1 MAAGR
6 CGSIALCCHFIEIRQ
21 LLTARLLDTVGKFW
35 YIAGMFSLLSDK
47 LDDAFRKMRGL
58 SKISESNIKG
68 ALRDV
73 RMALLDADVEYS
85 VAREFI
91 AHVKEEA
98 MGEKVL
104 KSVKPGEQIVKI
116 FRDQLADLLGGD
128 AAPLQLE
135 PAPARILVVG
145 LNGAGKTTTSAKL
158 ARRLKMEGHKP
169 LLVACDL
176 IRPAAIDQLATL
188 AGQIEVP
195 VYTPAASEKDVIR
208 VAKDALKWAAGQEH
222 DVIIFDTAG
231 RQEVDEELVA
241 ELKKLAKFLNAQE
254 SLLVAD
260 AATGQQAVRVA
271 QAFDQAVGL
280 TGIILTK
287 LDGDARG
294 GAALSMR
301 AITGKPIKYMGEGEK
316 LDMFGPFVPQR
327 MADRILGM
335 GDIVGLVE
343 KAAEKIDQESAMNS
357 MTRMLSGEFNFNDFL
372 SQMKMMQSL
381 GPLEGLLGLLP
392 GFSKIK
398 KQLPEGAMDPK
409 RMKRMEAIVL
419 SMTPAERANYKLLI
433 PSRRRRIA
441 KGSGVSEIEVNRFIK
456 NFKEMKE
463 MMGGKGKM
471 GGMMKNLMKG
481 AKGGM
486 PDMNAMMN
494 GQGGG
499 MPDMSSLMGQGG
511 MPDMSQM
518 PDLSALMGGG
528 AKPKMPKGF
537 GAFSGLFRRR

>member
-1 MAAGR
+1 
-6 CGSIALCCHFIEIRQ
+6 
-21 LLTARLLDTVGKFW
+21 
-35 YIAGMFSLLSDK
+35 MFSLLSDK
-47 LDDAFRKMRGL
+47 LDDAFRKLRGL
-58 SKISESNIKG
+58 SKISESNI
-68 ALRDV
+68 AEAMRDI

-91 AHVKEEA
+91 AHVKEKA
-98 MGEKVL
+98 MGEAVL
-104 KSVKPGEQIVKI
+104 KTVKPGEQIVKI
-116 FRDQLADLLGGD
+116 FRDELADLLGGD
-128 AAPLQLE
+128 AAELNLA
-135 PAPARILVVG
+135 APGRILVVG

-158 ARRLKMEGHKP
+158 ARKLKQEGRKP

-176 IRPAAIDQLATL
+176 VRPAAIDQLATL

-195 VYTPAASEKDVIR
+195 VYTPSPAEKDVIR
-208 VAKDALKWAAGQEH
+208 VAKDALRWADGVEH

-231 RQEVDEELVA
+231 RQEVDEPLVEELR
-241 ELKKLAKFLNAQE
+241 KLAKYLTPNEA
-254 SLLVAD
+254 LLVAD

-271 QAFDQAVGL
+271 QTFDKAVGL

-301 AITGKPIKYMGEGEK
+301 AVTGKPIKYIGEGEK
-316 LDMFGPFVPQR
+316 LDMFGAFVPQR

-343 KAAEKIDQESAMNS
+343 KAAEKIDEKSAMNS
-357 MTRMLSGEFNFNDFL
+357 VSRMMSGEFNFNDFL
-372 SQMKMMQSL
+372 AQMRMMQSL

-398 KQLPEGAMDPK
+398 KQLPDGALDPK
-409 RMKRMEAIVL
+409 KLKHMEAIVL

-441 KGSGVSEIEVNRFIK
+441 KGSGRSEIEVNRFIK
-456 NFKEMKE
+456 NFKDMKE
-463 MMGGKGKM
+463 MMSGKGKM
-471 GGMMKNLMKG
+471 GSMMKAMGKMKMPPGG
-481 AKGGM
+481 A
-486 PDMNAMMN
+486 A
-494 GQGGG
+494 GGG
-499 MPDMSSLMGQGG
+499 
-511 MPDMSQM
+511 M

-528 AKPKMPKGF
+528 MPDMSRMPKMPG
-537 GAFSGLFRRR
+537 GMNAFRGLFGGRR

>member
-1 MAAGR
+1 
-6 CGSIALCCHFIEIRQ
+6 
-21 LLTARLLDTVGKFW
+21 
-35 YIAGMFSLLSDK
+35 MFSLLSDK
-47 LDDAFRKMRGL
+47 LDDALRKVRGL
-58 SKISESNIKG
+58 SKISESNIKD

-91 AHVKEEA
+91 AHVKEQA

-116 FRDQLADLLGGD
+116 FRDELAALLGGD
-128 AAPLQLE
+128 AAELNLT
-135 PAPARILVVG
+135 APAHILVVG

-158 ARRLKMEGHKP
+158 ARRLKMDGRKP

-188 AGQIEVP
+188 AAQVEVP
-195 VYTPAASEKDVIR
+195 VYTPSASEKDVIR
-208 VAKDALKWAAGQEH
+208 VAKDALRWADGLEH
-222 DVIIFDTAG
+222 DCIIFDTAG
-231 RQEVDEELVA
+231 RQEVDEALVA
-241 ELKKLAKFLNAQE
+241 ELRKLAKFLKPQE
-254 SLLVAD
+254 ALLVAD

-271 QAFDQAVGL
+271 QTFDEAVGL
-280 TGIILTK
+280 TGIVLTK

-301 AITGKPIKYMGEGEK
+301 AVTGKPIKYMGEGEK
-316 LDMFGPFVPQR
+316 LDMFGAFVPQR

-343 KAAEKIDQESAMNS
+343 KAAEKIDQESAMSS
-357 MTRMLSGEFNFNDFL
+357 MGRLMSGEFNFNDFL
-372 SQMKMMQSL
+372 NQMRMMQSL

-392 GFSKIK
+392 GFSKIRK
-398 KQLPEGAMDPK
+398 SLPEGALDPK
-409 RMKRMEAIVL
+409 RMKHMEAIVL

-441 KGSGVSEIEVNRFIK
+441 KGSGCSEIEVNRFIK

-463 MMGGKGKM
+463 MMSGKGKM
-471 GGMMKNLMKG
+471 GGLMKNMMKG
-481 AKGGM
+481 AGNGKMPAGG
-486 PDMNAMMN
+486 A
-494 GQGGG
+494 G
-499 MPDMSSLMGQGG
+499 MPDMSALMKGAEGG

-518 PDLSALMGGG
+518 PDLSALADLAGKGG
-528 AKPKMPKGF
+528 MPKG
-537 GAFSGLFRRR
+537 GMGGLNAFRGLFKRR

>member
-1 MAAGR
+1 
-6 CGSIALCCHFIEIRQ
+6 
-21 LLTARLLDTVGKFW
+21 
-35 YIAGMFSLLSDK
+35 MFSLLSDK

-58 SKISESNIKG
+58 SKITESNIKD

-116 FRDQLADLLGGD
+116 FRDQLAELLGGD

-158 ARRLKMEGHKP
+158 ARRLAKEGHKP

-188 AGQIEVP
+188 AAQIEVP
-195 VYTPAASEKDVIR
+195 VYTPDASEKDVIR

-241 ELKKLAKFLNAQE
+241 ELRKLARFLEPQE
-254 SLLVAD
+254 ALLVAD

-271 QAFDQAVGL
+271 QTFDKAVGL

-357 MTRMLSGEFNFNDFL
+357 MTRMMSGEFNFNDFL

-392 GFSKIK
+392 GFSKIR
-398 KQLPEGAMDPK
+398 KQLPDGAMDPK

-419 SMTPAERANYKLLI
+419 SMTPAERLNYKLLI

-471 GGMMKNLMKG
+471 GGMMKNLMRSAGG

-486 PDMNAMMN
+486 PDMSALMK
-494 GQGGG
+494 GQGGAG
-499 MPDMSSLMGQGG
+499 MPDMSALMGQGG

-528 AKPKMPKGF
+528 AKPKMPKGMN
-537 GAFSGLFRRR
+537 AFNGLFRRR

>member
-1 MAAGR
+1 
-6 CGSIALCCHFIEIRQ
+6 
-21 LLTARLLDTVGKFW
+21 
-35 YIAGMFSLLSDK
+35 MFSLLSDK
-47 LDDAFRKMRGL
+47 LDDTFRKLRGL
-58 SKISESNIKG
+58 NKISESNI
-68 ALRDV
+68 ADAMREI

-91 AHVKEEA
+91 AHVKEQA
-98 MGEKVL
+98 MGEAVL
-104 KSVKPGEQIVKI
+104 KTVKPGEQIVKI
-116 FRDQLADLLGGD
+116 FRDQLAELLGGE
-128 AAPLQLE
+128 AAELNLTP
-135 PAPARILVVG
+135 PAHVLVVG

-158 ARRLKMEGHKP
+158 ARRLKAEGRKP

-188 AGQIEVP
+188 AGQVEVP
-195 VYTPAASEKDVIR
+195 VYTPSPSEKDVIR
-208 VAKDALKWAAGQEH
+208 VAKDALKWAATQEH

-231 RQEVDEELVA
+231 RQEVDEALVEELRR
-241 ELKKLAKFLNAQE
+241 LAHFLNPQE
-254 SLLVAD
+254 ALLVAD

-271 QAFDQAVGL
+271 QTFDKAVGL

-301 AITGKPIKYMGEGEK
+301 AVTGKPIKYVGEGEK
-316 LDMFGPFVPQR
+316 LDMFGPFVPVR

-357 MTRMLSGEFNFNDFL
+357 MNRMMSGEFNFNDFL
-372 SQMKMMQSL
+372 QQMRMMQSL

-398 KQLPEGAMDPK
+398 KQLPEGALDPSK
-409 RMKRMEAIVL
+409 MKRMEAIVL

-441 KGSGVSEIEVNRFIK
+441 KGSGVTEIEVNRFIK
-456 NFKEMKE
+456 NFKQMKE
-463 MMGGKGKM
+463 MMSGKGKM
-471 GGMMKNLMKG
+471 GGLMKAMG
-481 AKGGM
+481 KMKGGM
-486 PDMNAMMN
+486 P
-494 GQGGG
+494 G
-499 MPDMSSLMGQGG
+499 MPQTGGEMPDLSSLMGGG
-511 MPDMSQM
+511 GASGM
-518 PDLSALMGGG
+518 PDLSALMGGAG
-528 AKPKMPKGF
+528 GKKPKMPGMGSMGGF
-537 GAFSGLFRRR
+537 GGLFRRR

>member
-1 MAAGR
+1 
-6 CGSIALCCHFIEIRQ
+6 
-21 LLTARLLDTVGKFW
+21 
-35 YIAGMFSLLSDK
+35 MFSLLSDK
-47 LDDAFRKMRGL
+47 LDDTFRKLRGL
-58 SKISESNIKG
+58 NKISESNI
-68 ALRDV
+68 ADAMREI

-91 AHVKEEA
+91 AHVKEQA
-98 MGEKVL
+98 MGVAVL
-104 KSVKPGEQIVKI
+104 KTVKPGEQIVKI
-116 FRDQLADLLGGD
+116 FRDQLAELLGGE
-128 AAPLQLE
+128 AAELNLTP
-135 PAPARILVVG
+135 PGRILVVG

-158 ARRLKMEGHKP
+158 ARRLKAEGHKP

-188 AGQIEVP
+188 AGQIDVP
-195 VYTPAASEKDVIR
+195 VYTPSASEKDVIR
-208 VAKDALKWAAGQEH
+208 VAKDALKWAKGQEH

-231 RQEVDEELVA
+231 RQEVDEDLVDELR
-241 ELKKLAKFLNAQE
+241 KLARYLEPQE
-254 SLLVAD
+254 ALLVAD

-271 QAFDQAVGL
+271 QTFDNAVGL

-301 AITGKPIKYMGEGEK
+301 AVTGKPIKYVGEGEK
-316 LDMFGPFVPQR
+316 LDMFGPFVPVR

-343 KAAEKIDQESAMNS
+343 KAAEKIDQESAMKS
-357 MTRMLSGEFNFNDFL
+357 MGRMMSGEFNFNDFL
-372 SQMKMMQSL
+372 SQMRMMQSL

-392 GFSKIK
+392 GFSKLK
-398 KQLPEGAMDPK
+398 KQLPEGALDPK
-409 RMKRMEAIVL
+409 KMKRMEAIVL

-456 NFKEMKE
+456 NFKQMKE

-471 GGMMKNLMKG
+471 GGLMKAMG
-481 AKGGM
+481 K
-486 PDMNAMMN
+486 MN
-494 GQGGG
+494 GGG
-499 MPDMSSLMGQGG
+499 MPPMPEGGEMPDLSSLMGGAGG
-511 MPDMSQM
+511 AGM

-528 AKPKMPKGF
+528 GKKPKGPGMSSMGGF
-537 GAFSGLFRRR
+537 GGLFRRR

>member
-1 MAAGR
+1 
-6 CGSIALCCHFIEIRQ
+6 
-21 LLTARLLDTVGKFW
+21 
-35 YIAGMFSLLSDK
+35 MFSLLSDK
-47 LDDAFRKMRGL
+47 LDDAFRKLRGL
-58 SKISESNIKG
+58 SKISESNI
-68 ALRDV
+68 AEAMRDI

-91 AHVKEEA
+91 AHVKEKA
-98 MGEKVL
+98 MGVAVL
-104 KSVKPGEQIVKI
+104 KTVKPGEQIVKI
-116 FRDQLADLLGGD
+116 FRDELAELLGGD
-128 AAPLQLE
+128 AAELDLT
-135 PAPARILVVG
+135 APAHILVVG

-158 ARRLKMEGHKP
+158 ARKLKAEGRKP

-176 IRPAAIDQLATL
+176 VRPAAIDQLATL

-195 VYTPAASEKDVIR
+195 VYTPSANEKDVIR
-208 VAKDALKWAAGQEH
+208 VAKDALRWAGSVEH

-231 RQEVDEELVA
+231 RQEVDEPLVEELR
-241 ELKKLAKFLNAQE
+241 KLAKYLDPQE
-254 SLLVAD
+254 ALLVAD

-271 QAFDQAVGL
+271 QTFDKAVGL

-301 AITGKPIKYMGEGEK
+301 AVTGKPIKYIGEGEK
-316 LDMFGPFVPQR
+316 LDMFGAFVPQR

-343 KAAEKIDQESAMNS
+343 KAAEKIDEKSAMNS
-357 MTRMLSGEFNFNDFL
+357 VSRMMSGEFNFNDFL
-372 SQMKMMQSL
+372 EQMRMMQNL

-398 KQLPEGAMDPK
+398 KQLPDGALDPK
-409 RMKRMEAIVL
+409 KLKHMEAIVL

-441 KGSGVSEIEVNRFIK
+441 KGSGRTEIEVNRFIK

-463 MMGGKGKM
+463 MMSGKGKM
-471 GGMMKNLMKG
+471 GSMMKAMGKMKMPSGG
-481 AKGGM
+481 AGDG
-486 PDMNAMMN
+486 
-494 GQGGG
+494 
-499 MPDMSSLMGQGG
+499 
-511 MPDMSQM
+511 M

-528 AKPKMPKGF
+528 MPDMSRMPKMPG
-537 GAFSGLFRRR
+537 GMNAFRGLFGGRR

>member
-1 MAAGR
+1 
-6 CGSIALCCHFIEIRQ
+6 
-21 LLTARLLDTVGKFW
+21 
-35 YIAGMFSLLSDK
+35 MFSLLSDK
-47 LDDAFRKMRGL
+47 LDDTFRKLRGL
-58 SKISESNIKG
+58 NKISESNI
-68 ALRDV
+68 ADAMREI

-91 AHVKEEA
+91 AHVKEQA
-98 MGEKVL
+98 MGEAVL
-104 KSVKPGEQIVKI
+104 KTVKPGEQIVKI
-116 FRDQLADLLGGD
+116 FRDQLAELLGGE
-128 AAPLQLE
+128 AAELNLTP
-135 PAPARILVVG
+135 PGRILVVG

-158 ARRLKMEGHKP
+158 ARRLKAEGHKP

-188 AGQIEVP
+188 AGQIDVP
-195 VYTPAASEKDVIR
+195 VYTPSASEKDVIR
-208 VAKDALKWAAGQEH
+208 VAKDALKWAKGQEH

-231 RQEVDEELVA
+231 RQEVDEDLVDELR
-241 ELKKLAKFLNAQE
+241 KLARYLEPQE
-254 SLLVAD
+254 ALLVAD

-271 QAFDQAVGL
+271 QTFDNAVGL

-301 AITGKPIKYMGEGEK
+301 AVTGKPIKYVGEGEK
-316 LDMFGPFVPQR
+316 LDMFGPFVPVR

-343 KAAEKIDQESAMNS
+343 KAAEKIDQESAMKS
-357 MTRMLSGEFNFNDFL
+357 MGRMMSGEFNFNDFL
-372 SQMKMMQSL
+372 SQMRMMQSL

-392 GFSKIK
+392 GFSKLK
-398 KQLPEGAMDPK
+398 KQLPEGALDPK
-409 RMKRMEAIVL
+409 KMKRMEAIVL

-456 NFKEMKE
+456 NFKQMKE

-471 GGMMKNLMKG
+471 GGLMKAMG
-481 AKGGM
+481 K
-486 PDMNAMMN
+486 MN
-494 GQGGG
+494 GGG
-499 MPDMSSLMGQGG
+499 MPPMPEGGEMPDLSSLMGGAGG
-511 MPDMSQM
+511 AGM

-528 AKPKMPKGF
+528 GKKPKGPGMSSMGGF
-537 GAFSGLFRRR
+537 GGLFRRR

>member
-1 MAAGR
+1 
-6 CGSIALCCHFIEIRQ
+6 
-21 LLTARLLDTVGKFW
+21 
-35 YIAGMFSLLSDK
+35 MFSLLSDK
-47 LDDAFRKMRGL
+47 LDDTFRKLRGL
-58 SKISESNIKG
+58 NKISESNI
-68 ALRDV
+68 ADAMREI

-91 AHVKEEA
+91 AHVKEQA
-98 MGEKVL
+98 MGEAVL
-104 KSVKPGEQIVKI
+104 KTVKPGEQIVKI
-116 FRDQLADLLGGD
+116 FRDQLAELLGGE
-128 AAPLQLE
+128 AAELNLTP
-135 PAPARILVVG
+135 PGRILVVG

-158 ARRLKMEGHKP
+158 ARRLKADGHKP

-176 IRPAAIDQLATL
+176 IRPAAIEQLATL
-188 AGQIEVP
+188 AKQIDVP
-195 VYTPAASEKDVIR
+195 VYTPSASEKDVIR
-208 VAKDALKWAAGQEH
+208 VAKDALKWAKEQEH

-231 RQEVDEELVA
+231 RQEVDEDLVEELRR
-241 ELKKLAKFLNAQE
+241 LAKFLEAQE

-271 QAFDQAVGL
+271 QAFDKAVGL

-301 AITGKPIKYMGEGEK
+301 AVTGKPIKFVGEGEK
-316 LDMFGPFVPQR
+316 LDMFGPFVPVR

-357 MTRMLSGEFNFNDFL
+357 MNRMMSGEFNFNDFL
-372 SQMKMMQSL
+372 SQMRMMQSL

-398 KQLPEGAMDPK
+398 KQLPEGALDPK
-409 RMKRMEAIVL
+409 KMKRMEAIVL

-456 NFKEMKE
+456 NFKQMKE

-471 GGMMKNLMKG
+471 GGLMK
-481 AKGGM
+481 
-486 PDMNAMMN
+486 AMGKM
-494 GQGGG
+494 GGGG
-499 MPDMSSLMGQGG
+499 MPAMPNMPQGGDMSDLSSLMGGAG
-511 MPDMSQM
+511 SAGM

-528 AKPKMPKGF
+528 GKKPKMPGMGSMGGF
-537 GAFSGLFRRR
+537 GGFGSRFRRK

>member
-1 MAAGR
+1 
-6 CGSIALCCHFIEIRQ
+6 
-21 LLTARLLDTVGKFW
+21 
-35 YIAGMFSLLSDK
+35 MFSLLSDK
-47 LDDAFRKMRGL
+47 LDDALRKVRGL
-58 SKISESNIKG
+58 SKITESNIKD

-85 VAREFI
+85 VARTFI
-91 AHVKEEA
+91 AHVKEQA

-116 FRDQLADLLGGD
+116 FRDELAALLGGD
-128 AAPLQLE
+128 AEELNLTP
-135 PAPARILVVG
+135 PAHILVVG

-158 ARRLKMEGHKP
+158 ARRLKLDGHKP

-188 AGQIEVP
+188 AGQVEVP
-195 VYTPAASEKDVIR
+195 VYTPSAGEKDVIR
-208 VAKDALKWAAGQEH
+208 VAKDALRWAEGQEH
-222 DVIIFDTAG
+222 DCIIFDTAG
-231 RQEVDEELVA
+231 RQEVDDALVA
-241 ELKKLAKFLNAQE
+241 ELRKLAKFIKPQE
-254 SLLVAD
+254 ALLVAD

-271 QAFDQAVGL
+271 QTFDEAVGL
-280 TGIILTK
+280 TGIVLTK

-301 AITGKPIKYMGEGEK
+301 AVTGKPIKYMGEGEK
-316 LDMFGPFVPQR
+316 LDMFGAFVPRR

-343 KAAEKIDQESAMNS
+343 KAAEKIDQESAMSS
-357 MTRMLSGEFNFNDFL
+357 MGRLMSGEFNFNDFL
-372 SQMKMMQSL
+372 NQMRMMQSL

-392 GFSKIK
+392 GFSKIRK
-398 KQLPEGAMDPK
+398 SLPEGALDPK
-409 RMKRMEAIVL
+409 RMKHMEAIVL

-441 KGSGVSEIEVNRFIK
+441 KGSGCSEIEVNRFIK

-463 MMGGKGKM
+463 MMSGKGKM
-471 GGMMKNLMKG
+471 GGLMKNMMKG
-481 AKGGM
+481 AGNGKMPAGG
-486 PDMNAMMN
+486 A
-494 GQGGG
+494 G
-499 MPDMSSLMGQGG
+499 MPDMSALMKGAEGG

-518 PDLSALMGGG
+518 PDLSALADLAGKGG
-528 AKPKMPKGF
+528 MPKG
-537 GAFSGLFRRR
+537 GMGGLNAFRGLFKRR

>member
-1 MAAGR
+1 
-6 CGSIALCCHFIEIRQ
+6 
-21 LLTARLLDTVGKFW
+21 
-35 YIAGMFSLLSDK
+35 MFSLLSDK
-47 LDDAFRKMRGL
+47 LDDTFRKLRGL
-58 SKISESNIKG
+58 SKISESNI
-68 ALRDV
+68 ADAMREI

-91 AHVKEEA
+91 AHVKEQA
-98 MGEKVL
+98 MGVAVL
-104 KSVKPGEQIVKI
+104 KTVKPGEQIVKI
-116 FRDQLADLLGGD
+116 FRDELAALLGGE
-128 AAPLQLE
+128 AAELNLTP
-135 PAPARILVVG
+135 PARILVVG

-158 ARRLKMEGHKP
+158 ARRLKAEGRKP

-188 AGQIEVP
+188 AKQIDVP
-195 VYTPAASEKDVIR
+195 VYTPSASEKDVIR
-208 VAKDALKWAAGQEH
+208 VAKDALKWAKEQDH
-222 DVIIFDTAG
+222 DVMIFDTAG
-231 RQEVDEELVA
+231 RQEVDEALVEELR
-241 ELKKLAKFLNAQE
+241 KLARFLEPQE
-254 SLLVAD
+254 ALLVAD

-271 QAFDQAVGL
+271 QTFDKAVGL

-301 AITGKPIKYMGEGEK
+301 AVTGKPIKFVGEGEK
-316 LDMFGPFVPQR
+316 LDMFGPFVPVR

-357 MTRMLSGEFNFNDFL
+357 MSRMMSGEFNFNDFL
-372 SQMKMMQSL
+372 SQMRMMQSL

-398 KQLPEGAMDPK
+398 KQLPEGALDPK
-409 RMKRMEAIVL
+409 KMKRMEAIVL

-456 NFKEMKE
+456 NFKQMKE

-471 GGMMKNLMKG
+471 GGLMKAMGKMKG
-481 AKGGM
+481 A
-486 PDMNAMMN
+486 
-494 GQGGG
+494 G
-499 MPDMSSLMGQGG
+499 MPDMSALPQGGEG
-511 MPDMSQM
+511 MPDLSSMMGGGM

-528 AKPKMPKGF
+528 GKKPKMPGMGSMGGF
-537 GAFSGLFRRR
+537 GGMFRRR

>member
-1 MAAGR
+1 
-6 CGSIALCCHFIEIRQ
+6 
-21 LLTARLLDTVGKFW
+21 
-35 YIAGMFSLLSDK
+35 MFSLLSDK
-47 LDDAFRKMRGL
+47 LDDAFRKLRGL
-58 SKISESNIKG
+58 SKISESNISE
-68 ALRDV
+68 AMRDI

-91 AHVKEEA
+91 ASVKEQA

-104 KSVKPGEQIVKI
+104 KTVKPGEQIVKI
-116 FRDQLADLLGGD
+116 FRDELAALLGGEEAELNL
-128 AAPLQLE
+128 AAPGH
-135 PAPARILVVG
+135 ILVVG

-158 ARRLKMEGHKP
+158 ARRLKLEGKKP

-188 AGQIEVP
+188 AAQIEVP
-195 VYTPAASEKDVIR
+195 VYTPSATEKDVIR
-208 VAKDALKWAAGQEH
+208 VAKDALAWAKTQEH

-241 ELKKLAKFLNAQE
+241 ELRKLAKFLAPQE
-254 SLLVAD
+254 ALLVAD

-271 QAFDQAVGL
+271 QTFDNAVGL

-301 AITGKPIKYMGEGEK
+301 AVTGKPIKFVGEGEK
-316 LDMFGPFVPQR
+316 LDMFGYFVPVR

-343 KAAEKIDQESAMNS
+343 KAAENLDEQSAMNS
-357 MTRMLSGEFNFNDFL
+357 MSRMMSGEFNFNDFL
-372 SQMKMMQSL
+372 NQMRMMQKL
-381 GPLEGLLGLLP
+381 GPLEGLLKLLP
-392 GFSKIK
+392 GFGKLR
-398 KQLPEGAMDPK
+398 KQLPEGALDPK
-409 RMKRMEAIVL
+409 RLKRMEAIVL

-463 MMGGKGKM
+463 MMGGKKGAM
-471 GGMMKNLMKG
+471 GGLMKAMQG
-481 AKGGM
+481 GGMPAGMPTPPAGGM
-486 PDMNAMMN
+486 PDLNSMMQSGN
-494 GQGGG
+494 MPDLSGMFGPGG
-499 MPDMSSLMGQGG
+499 MPDMSELAKAASGKKSPL
-511 MPDMSQM
+511 
-518 PDLSALMGGG
+518 GGG
-528 AKPKMPKGF
+528 GF
-537 GAFSGLFRRR
+537 LGGLFGGKRRRR

>member
-1 MAAGR
+1 
-6 CGSIALCCHFIEIRQ
+6 
-21 LLTARLLDTVGKFW
+21 
-35 YIAGMFSLLSDK
+35 MFSLLSDK
-47 LDDAFRKMRGL
+47 LDDTFRKLRGL
-58 SKISESNIKG
+58 SKISESNI
-68 ALRDV
+68 ADAMREI

-91 AHVKEEA
+91 AHVKEQA
-98 MGEKVL
+98 MGVAVL
-104 KSVKPGEQIVKI
+104 KTVKPGEQIVKI
-116 FRDQLADLLGGD
+116 FRDQLAELLGGE
-128 AAPLQLE
+128 AAELNLTP
-135 PAPARILVVG
+135 PARILVVG

-158 ARRLKMEGHKP
+158 ARRLKAEGRKP

-188 AGQIEVP
+188 ARQIEVP
-195 VYTPAASEKDVIR
+195 VYTPSASEKDVIR
-208 VAKDALKWAAGQEH
+208 VAKDALKWAATQEH

-231 RQEVDEELVA
+231 RQEVDEALVDELRR
-241 ELKKLAKFLNAQE
+241 LAKFLEAQE
-254 SLLVAD
+254 ALLVAD

-301 AITGKPIKYMGEGEK
+301 AVTGKPIKFVGEGEK
-316 LDMFGPFVPQR
+316 LDMFGPFVPVR

-357 MTRMLSGEFNFNDFL
+357 MTRMMSGEFNFNDFL
-372 SQMKMMQSL
+372 SQMRMMQSL

-392 GFSKIK
+392 GFSKIR
-398 KQLPEGAMDPK
+398 KQLPEGALDPK
-409 RMKRMEAIVL
+409 KMKRMEAIVL

-456 NFKEMKE
+456 NFKQMKE

-471 GGMMKNLMKG
+471 GGLMK
-481 AKGGM
+481 
-486 PDMNAMMN
+486 AMGKMK
-494 GQGGG
+494 GGG
-499 MPDMSSLMGQGG
+499 MPDMSAMAQGG
-511 MPDMSQM
+511 DMPDLSSMMGGGM
-518 PDLSALMGGG
+518 PDLSALMGGSK
-528 AKPKMPKGF
+528 KPKMPGMGSMGGF
-537 GAFSGLFRRR
+537 GGMFRRR

>member
-1 MAAGR
+1 
-6 CGSIALCCHFIEIRQ
+6 
-21 LLTARLLDTVGKFW
+21 
-35 YIAGMFSLLSDK
+35 MFSLLSDK

-58 SKISESNIKG
+58 SKITESNIKD

-208 VAKDALKWAAGQEH
+208 VAKEALKWAAGQEH

-241 ELKKLAKFLNAQE
+241 ELKKLARFLNAQE

-357 MTRMLSGEFNFNDFL
+357 MTRMMSGEFNFNDFL

-392 GFSKIK
+392 GFSKIR
-398 KQLPEGAMDPK
+398 KQLPDGAMDPK

-419 SMTPAERANYKLLI
+419 SMTPAERLNYKLLI

-471 GGMMKNLMKG
+471 GGMMKSLMKSAGG
-481 AKGGM
+481 AK
-486 PDMNAMMN
+486 
-494 GQGGG
+494 G
-499 MPDMSSLMGQGG
+499 MPDMSALMKGQDGGAGMPDMSALMGQGG

-528 AKPKMPKGF
+528 GKPKMPMKGMN
-537 GAFSGLFRRR
+537 AFNGLFRRR